1 MHEESSELAALI
13 ELRKRFAD
21 GLARAGLNK
30 TQLAAR
36 AELGRTT
43 VQEAFQA
50 GKPAP
55 SAETVV
61 ALARVLRLPDQQLLD
76 LRRVAARE
84 NDPALGKDH
93 GPGKPITEWD
103 PHDLEVHPAGVGS
116 GIVPQRVLPGYVPR
130 GHDRILTDAALEAA
144 QGNSR
149 MLVLV
154 GTSSTGKTRAC
165 WEAIQPL
172 ETRGWRLWHPF
183 DPTRAEAALDDLERV
198 VPRTVVWLNEAQHY
212 LGNPQL
218 GERIAAAVHSLLT
231 QPQRR
236 PVLVLGTLWPE
247 YADQYTALP
256 PAGSPDPHSRVRELL
271 AGRTLTIPDTFD
283 QDALRSVAV
292 LAQDGDQL
300 LADALTRA
308 HAHGRITQDLAGAPE
323 LLRRYEHSTP
333 TAKAVLQAAMDARR
347 LGIGLH
353 LPQTFLTDAAI
364 DYLSDQ
370 DYDEL
375 TDDWAEAAFADL
387 ARPVHGKQAPLRRTG
402 ARPRRR
408 PPGGPTSAPT
418 PTSVTGPAFRLADY
432 LEQHGRTT
440 RLKLCPPASFWA
452 AAHAHLTHPDDLGNL
467 AIAAEQR
474 HRLQWAH
481 HLRLRAANAGHPYS
495 LNYLARMREGAGDME
510 GAESLYQR
518 AADAGGTSDLTD
530 LADQRREAGDPEGA
544 GALYRR
550 AADAGDADALFLLAG
565 RRKAAGDREGAEA
578 FYQRAADAGRAD
590 ALVDLVELKE
600 EAGDWEGVKALYERA
615 ADTGDTYAI
624 ARLADM
630 RAEAG
635 DQEGAEALYQGVVD
649 AGDTDALI
657 YLAQLKEDA
666 GDFDGAEALYQRV
679 VDAGD
684 TDALIYLAQLKED
697 AGDFDG
703 AEALYQ
709 GAVDAGD
716 TDALI
721 YLAQLKEEARDF
733 DGAEALYQQVADT
746 SDPYTVVHL
755 AELKEEAGDLEG
767 AETLYQQAAT
777 NPIAL
782 TVLARMRE
790 QDGDWEGAKAV
801 YQRAADAGHAGAL
814 VRLAELRDEA
824 GDQKGAE
831 TFYQQA
837 AATGD
842 PDTLI
847 HLARMRDEAGDQ
859 KGAETFYQQAA
870 ATGDPDTLI
879 HLARMRDEAGDQK
892 GAETFYQRAADT
904 GELPDDEAKMR
915 WPYGLDPD
923 GSPTPPWP

>member
-1 MHEESSELAALI
+1 MHDERSELAALI
-13 ELRKRFAD
+13 ELRKKLAD

-84 NDPALGKDH
+84 IGLALGRDP
-93 GPGKPITEWD
+93 GLGKPIAEWD

-116 GIVPQRVLPGYVPR
+116 GAVPQRVLPGYVPR
-130 GHDRILTDAALEAA
+130 GHDRILTDAALEAV
-144 QGNSR
+144 QGNSQL
-149 MLVLV
+149 LVLI

-165 WEAIQPL
+165 WEGIQPL
-172 ETRGWRLWHPF
+172 APRGWRLWHPF
-183 DPTRAEAALDDLERV
+183 DPTRADAALDDLEHV
-198 VPRTVVWLNEAQHY
+198 GPRTVVWLNEAQHY

-218 GERIAAAVHSLLT
+218 GERIAAAVHTLLT
-231 QPQRR
+231 HPKRR

-256 PAGSPDPHSRVRELL
+256 SAGSPDPHSRVRELL
-271 AGRTLTIPDTFD
+271 AGRTLAIPDAFG
-283 QDALRSVAV
+283 QDALRTAAV

-308 HAHGRITQDLAGAPE
+308 HVHGHITQDLAGAPE

-333 TAKAVLQAAMDARR
+333 TVKAVLQAAMDARR
-347 LGIGLH
+347 LGVGLH
-353 LPQTFLTDAAI
+353 LPQSFLTDAAI
-364 DYLSDQ
+364 DYFSDR

-402 ARPRRR
+402 ARPKRR
-408 PPGGPTSAPT
+408 PPGGPAPAPT
-418 PTSVTGPAFRLADY
+418 PFSVTGPVFRLADY

-440 RLKLCPPASFWA
+440 RLRLCPPASFWA
-452 AAHAHLTHPDDLGNL
+452 AAHAHLSRPDDLGNL
-467 AIAAEQR
+467 AIAAGQK

-481 HLRLRAANAGHPYS
+481 HLRLRAADAGHPYC
-495 LNYLARMREGAGDME
+495 LNYLARSRETAGDTE
-510 GAESLYQR
+510 GAETLYQR
-518 AADAGGTSDLTD
+518 AADAGDPSGLTD
-530 LADQRREAGDPEGA
+530 LAEQRREAGDPEGA
-544 GALYRR
+544 EALYRR
-550 AADAGDADALFLLAG
+550 AADAGDADALFIVASL
-565 RRKAAGDREGAEA
+565 RKAAGDREGAEA
-578 FYQRAADAGRAD
+578 FYERAVDAGRPD

-600 EAGDWEGVKALYERA
+600 ETGDWEGVRALYKRA
-615 ADTGDTYAI
+615 ADNGDTYAI
-624 ARLADM
+624 ARLAEM

-635 DQEGAEALYQGVVD
+635 DQEGAESLYRQVAD

-657 YLAQLKEDA
+657 FLAELKEED
-666 GDFDGAEALYQRV
+666 GDVDGAEALYQRAAEV
-679 VDAGD
+679 GDASALVYLAQMKEEAEDWESVNALYLRAADAGD
-684 TDALIYLAQLKED
+684 TGALTYFAQMREEH
-697 AGDFDG
+697 GDLDG
-703 AEALYQ
+703 AQ
-709 GAVDAGD
+709 
-716 TDALI
+716 T
-721 YLAQLKEEARDF
+721 
-733 DGAEALYQQVADT
+733 LYQQVADT
-746 SDPYTVVHL
+746 GDTYAVVHL
-755 AELKEEAGDLEG
+755 AQLKEKAGDREG

-777 NPIAL
+777 NPGAL
-782 TVLARMRE
+782 TILARTWE
-790 QDGDWEGAKAV
+790 QAGDWEGAKAV

-814 VRLAELRDEA
+814 VRLAELRERA

-837 AATGD
+837 ASTGD

-847 HLARMRDEAGDQ
+847 GLARMRDEAGDRV
-859 KGAETFYQQAA
+859 GAETFYRQ
-870 ATGDPDTLI
+870 
-879 HLARMRDEAGDQK
+879 
-892 GAETFYQRAADT
+892 AADT

-923 GSPTPPWP
+923 GSPSPPWS